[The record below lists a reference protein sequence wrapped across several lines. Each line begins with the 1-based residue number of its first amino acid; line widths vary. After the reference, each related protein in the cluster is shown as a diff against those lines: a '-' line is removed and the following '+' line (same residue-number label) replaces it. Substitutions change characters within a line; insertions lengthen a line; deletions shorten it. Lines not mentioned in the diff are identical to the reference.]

1 MGPVFPAWLHA
12 LAIASLVA
20 GLACAALIAIDET
33 RRPQSMWIM
42 DLVWPLCALFGSV
55 LWLGLYWRWGRGP
68 PRGRAMT
75 GMTMGGLEA
84 MPMPAAPLD
93 AAAMAI
99 SSAKAASHCG
109 SGCTLGDIVAE
120 GLAFAFPGVAAAFG
134 YGWLFH
140 DRMFAIWGL
149 DLVFAFLFG
158 IAFQYFT
165 LDPARTPS
173 PARRIV
179 RALQSDAATI
189 AAWQVGMYGFMAL
202 AQLAWLTPLYGGPA
216 PVNSPEF
223 WLIMQLAM
231 LCGFVTS
238 YPVNWLL
245 VRLGIKEA
253 M

>member
-1 MGPVFPAWLHA
+1 MGFPAWLHG

-20 GLACAALIAIDET
+20 GLACAALIAADEA

-68 PRGRAMT
+68 PRGS
-75 GMTMGGLEA
+75 GMAGMPMGGMA
-84 MPMPAAPLD
+84 MEAAPMNT
-93 AAAMAI
+93 ASMAV

-109 SGCTLGDIVAE
+109 AGCALGDMLAE
-120 GLAFAFPGVAAAFG
+120 GLAFAVPGLAVAFG
-134 YGWLFH
+134 WGWLFT
-140 DRMFAIWGL
+140 DRMFAVWGL
-149 DLVFAFLFG
+149 DLVLAFEFG

-173 PARRIV
+173 VARRIV

-189 AAWQVGMYGFMAL
+189 AAWQVGMYGFMAF
-202 AQLAWLTPLYGGPA
+202 AQLGWLTPLYGRPA

-223 WLIMQLAM
+223 WLVMQLAM